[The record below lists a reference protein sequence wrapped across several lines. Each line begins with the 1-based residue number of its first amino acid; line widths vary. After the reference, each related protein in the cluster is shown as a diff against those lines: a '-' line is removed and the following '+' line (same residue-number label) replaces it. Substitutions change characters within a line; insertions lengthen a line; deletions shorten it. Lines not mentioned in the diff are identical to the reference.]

1 MKVPT
6 HGQNFVCVWRC
17 MRPLERVVRRE
28 DAGKDDGGQVEAG
41 SECQA
46 LEYAVLRGDE
56 STDAFSDRRG

>member
-1 MKVPT
+1 
-6 HGQNFVCVWRC
+6 
-17 MRPLERVVRRE
+17 MRPLERVVERE